1 MMGPFLP
8 KLLPLTDIKWDE
20 LIGLIARSN
29 AAIARYDGQLTSI
42 PNPRILLSPLLTQEA
57 VLSSRIEGT
66 QATLEEVLEYE
77 ANPKVDISEEQ
88 HSDIEEILNYRT
100 SLDLAETL
108 LKEKPMCLN
117 IIKAVHDQL
126 LRGVRGQWKGRG
138 EFRRVQNWIGRPGT
152 PMEEATYI
160 PPPPDR
166 LMDYMSNLEHYC
178 HFEEKDQLVQ
188 LAIIHAQF
196 ELIHPFVDGNGR
208 IGRILIPIFL
218 FERKLLHSPMFYISA
233 HFEENRDAYYARL
246 RAISDEDDWL
256 AWIKYFLNAVVDQA
270 NRNSRKAVDILYLY
284 NNLKG
289 EINELTHSQYGI
301 QTLDSLFS
309 RPVFSSRTFMEL
321 SGIPKPSAARI
332 LNCLDNKIIRVI
344 KPGKGRR
351 PNVYVFPRLIDIIQ
365 S

>member
-1 MMGPFLP
+1 
-8 KLLPLTDIKWDE
+8 
-20 LIGLIARSN
+20 
-29 AAIARYDGQLTSI
+29 
-42 PNPRILLSPLLTQEA
+42 
-57 VLSSRIEGT
+57 
-66 QATLEEVLEYE
+66 
-77 ANPKVDISEEQ
+77 
-88 HSDIEEILNYRT
+88 
-100 SLDLAETL
+100 
-108 LKEKPMCLN
+108 
-117 IIKAVHDQL
+117 
-126 LRGVRGQWKGRG
+126 
-138 EFRRVQNWIGRPGT
+138 
-152 PMEEATYI
+152 
-160 PPPPDR
+160 
-166 LMDYMSNLEHYC
+166 
-178 HFEEKDQLVQ
+178 
-188 LAIIHAQF
+188 
-196 ELIHPFVDGNGR
+196 
-208 IGRILIPIFL
+208 
-218 FERKLLHSPMFYISA
+218 MFYISA
-233 HFEENRDAYYARL
+233 YFEENRDAYYARL